1 MKQDPG
7 KIVKIKGI
15 IAEHETSSPN
25 MLSNEVRGRVEWPWR
40 HWKSMGSEAGEKLP
54 FDISSLPHQ
63 IKNP

>member
-25 MLSNEVRGRVEWPWR
+25 MLSNEVRGRVE
-40 HWKSMGSEAGEKLP
+40 
-54 FDISSLPHQ
+54 
-63 IKNP
+63 